1 MSSISFSGLLQVV
14 TDGMMKMMAILLIYN
29 VSYKSLHY
37 MHSLEKG
44 EVHYIIFFFK
54 KTIQWDQ
61 QYTSAY
67 HLKIFQDLI
76 R

>member
-14 TDGMMKMMAILLIYN
+14 TDGMMKMMAILLIYS

-44 EVHYIIFFFK
+44 EVHYIIFFLKKKQYNGISSTLVPIILKYFK
-54 KTIQWDQ
+54 T
-61 QYTSAY
+61 
-67 HLKIFQDLI
+67 
-76 R
+76 

>member
-14 TDGMMKMMAILLIYN
+14 TDGMMKMMAILLIYS

-44 EVHYIIFFFK
+44 EVHYIIFLK
-54 KTIQWDQ
+54 KNNTMG
-61 QYTSAY
+61 SAV
-67 HLKIFQDLI
+67 H
-76 R
+76 

>member
-1 MSSISFSGLLQVV
+1 MECQVFHSQGS
-14 TDGMMKMMAILLIYN
+14 DGMMKMMAILLIYN
-29 VSYKSLHY
+29 MSYKSLHY

-44 EVHYIIFFFK
+44 EVHYIIIK

-67 HLKIFQDLI
+67 HLLFLEYFKT
-76 R
+76 